1 MTRRPL
7 FAFALFVMAL
17 GIASPM
23 PVAAQPSKDSSTI
36 EIGLVK
42 QFFNDVP
49 DVMIKIATEPF
60 GDLMKD
66 VTGFQGKLCYKSDA
80 FEVARKLD
88 KGEFQIGVFHG
99 HEFAWLQKA
108 YPKLRPLMLAVN
120 QYSEVKAYVIVN
132 KTNEATDLK
141 ALRGKSIDLPLLT
154 KEHCHLFLEK
164 ACTDNAQQGSKAYF
178 KTIQR
183 SKNPIKAIDD
193 VVAGKSDAV
202 LIDTLTMEIYKADK
216 GPVFEKFCRVLV
228 ASQPFPPPVIA
239 YKEGALADATL
250 QKFRAGL
257 TDAHNNTNGADI
269 LRMWQIDRFM
279 PIPESYSKS
288 LADTL
293 QRYPAP
299 AQ

>member
-7 FAFALFVMAL
+7 FVIPALRHRV

-23 PVAAQPSKDSSTI
+23 PVAAQPSNDSSTI

-80 FEVARKLD
+80 FEIARKLD

-120 QYSEVKAYVIVN
+120 QYSEVRAYVVVN
-132 KTNEATDLK
+132 KTNEAKDLK
-141 ALRGKSIDLPLLT
+141 ALRGKSIDVPLLT
-154 KEHCHLFLEK
+154 KEHCNLFLEK
-164 ACTDNAQQGSKAYF
+164 ACTDNAQQARRRTSRRFSVRRIDQGDRRRGCREIGSGAD
-178 KTIQR
+178 R
-183 SKNPIKAIDD
+183 HPDD
-193 VVAGKSDAV
+193 GDLQGRQGAGVRKV
-202 LIDTLTMEIYKADK
+202 L
-216 GPVFEKFCRVLV
+216 P
-228 ASQPFPPPVIA
+228 
-239 YKEGALADATL
+239 
-250 QKFRAGL
+250 RAGSVA
-257 TDAHNNTNGADI
+257 TVPAAGDRVQGRRPCGRDA
-269 LRMWQIDRFM
+269 
-279 PIPESYSKS
+279 PEIPCGIGGRS
-288 LADTL
+288 
-293 QRYPAP
+293 
-299 AQ
+299 